1 MPFPDVAQD
10 IRSSPREIN
19 VDFRRQTNDSGRL
32 QVENVPN
39 NSFSGA
45 VSNEKRARAA
55 IPDLGQVPYISLRNV
70 SPEVSNQFFHQPAR
84 VQDDG
89 TSNRVH
95 AASQHVEPRKTT
107 QSTGLDE
114 DQVNHLPLQHS
125 NGPEERIVE
134 TDLIPEHT
142 SPPDELSGSRSPHCI
157 DGEASHHKGEDCK
170 NEDIE
175 QPLDMVGNQ
184 DRADPETASI
194 AKRQIDDNIP
204 DDQGS
209 IHEVSR
215 VPSRAQSESRPDSRR
230 SNQGRALRPF
240 NDADFSHRLPTTGR
254 HHAASA
260 KVLKSSATQNSLSTA
275 NTPKGK
281 KYTLASYKE
290 FLRKGESYQEVFLHC
305 EEQQALI
312 DAQKSEIVDMQKSD
326 ASCQQQIKALEAEKA
341 TLTQNMKKFADM
353 SSKYKTHMNEVVKAQ
368 KYLTSQAAR
377 IQKESSEILQARTIF
392 DKIKKAIEEAKD
404 LRVSAQNFH
413 EGMDISGF
421 TLVSSNINQC
431 QAGSK
436 NSNVP
441 INSFQSVRDPVHCS
455 TTWLTERDGDR
466 KREAWNREEESAA
479 RQFEAQERP

>member
-1 MPFPDVAQD
+1 M
-10 IRSSPREIN
+10 RLE
-19 VDFRRQTNDSGRL
+19 SGL
-32 QVENVPN
+32 
-39 NSFSGA
+39 
-45 VSNEKRARAA
+45 
-55 IPDLGQVPYISLRNV
+55 
-70 SPEVSNQFFHQPAR
+70 
-84 VQDDG
+84 
-89 TSNRVH
+89 
-95 AASQHVEPRKTT
+95 
-107 QSTGLDE
+107 
-114 DQVNHLPLQHS
+114 
-125 NGPEERIVE
+125 
-134 TDLIPEHT
+134 T
-142 SPPDELSGSRSPHCI
+142 SP
-157 DGEASHHKGEDCK
+157 
-170 NEDIE
+170 
-175 QPLDMVGNQ
+175 
-184 DRADPETASI
+184 
-194 AKRQIDDNIP
+194 
-204 DDQGS
+204 
-209 IHEVSR
+209 
-215 VPSRAQSESRPDSRR
+215 AQSESRPDSRR

-404 LRVSAQNFH
+404 HCKDPETSSSTCKLWHNRNRTKRLGRWFDC
-413 EGMDISGF
+413 MDINLGWKERRRA
-421 TLVSSNINQC
+421 IRIKNQL
-431 QAGSK
+431 
-436 NSNVP
+436 
-441 INSFQSVRDPVHCS
+441 DY
-455 TTWLTERDGDR
+455 LTIERDT
-466 KREAWNREEESAA
+466 E
-479 RQFEAQERP
+479 Q